1 MEYINEKLNE
11 FNDYI
16 RFRKVAIIGLGVS
29 NLPLMKYLYEKKA
42 NVTIF
47 DERDI
52 DSISK
57 DIMDKITTYG
67 FSFHFGEEALKNLK
81 GFNVIFRS
89 PSCLPTR
96 KELINE
102 ANNGAIITTEVELL
116 MKMCPCKIVGV
127 TGSDGKTTTTSLI
140 NAILKKAG
148 YNTFLGGNIGTP
160 LFTKL
165 PDMRPEVGVT
175 GSDGKTTT
183 TSLINAIL
191 KKAGY
196 NTFLGGNI
204 GTPLFTKLPDMR
216 PEDILV
222 LELSSFQLMGMEI
235 SPDIAVITN
244 ITPNH
249 LNIHKD
255 YEEYIEAKKNIF
267 PDIAVITNITPNH
280 LNIHKDYEEY
290 IEAKKNI
297 FKYQDEKG
305 VLVLNY
311 DNEITRNCEKEA
323 NGKVIFFS
331 SKNKLDNGYIVDE
344 DVIKECEDKIR
355 KHILNVEDVILRGNH
370 NYQNI
375 ATASKNKLDNGYIVD
390 EDVIKECEDKIR
402 KHILNVEDVI
412 LRGNHNYQNIATAIA
427 ATSSLVDMDIAVDA
441 IKEFKPVEHR
451 IEFIRELDGVKW
463 YNDSASSSPSRTL
476 SGINAFKEDIILIA
490 GGYDKNLDY
499 TPLAKPIIKK
509 VKSLILIGQTS
520 GKIFD
525 VVKLELEKE
534 NKELD
539 IHMCE
544 TLEETVNL
552 AKKVVKPGQ
561 VVLFSPASA
570 SFDMFKN
577 FADRG
582 NQFKELVKKIN

>member
-1 MEYINEKLNE
+1 MEYVNEKLNE

-16 RFRKVAIIGLGVS
+16 RFRKVAVIGLGVS
-29 NLPLMKYLYEKKA
+29 NLPLMEYLYEKKA
-42 NVTIF
+42 NVTVF
-47 DERDI
+47 DEHDI

-67 FSFHFGEEALKNLK
+67 FSFHFGKNSLENLK
-81 GFNVIFRS
+81 GFSVIFRS

-102 ANNGAIITTEVELL
+102 ANNGAIVTTEVELL

-165 PDMRPEVGVT
+165 PNM
-175 GSDGKTTT
+175 K
-183 TSLINAIL
+183 
-191 KKAGY
+191 
-196 NTFLGGNI
+196 
-204 GTPLFTKLPDMR
+204 

-267 PDIAVITNITPNH
+267 
-280 LNIHKDYEEY
+280 
-290 IEAKKNI
+290 
-297 FKYQDEKG
+297 KYQNEKG
-305 VLVLNY
+305 ILVLNY

-323 NGKVIFFS
+323 KGKVIFFS

-375 ATASKNKLDNGYIVD
+375 ATA
-390 EDVIKECEDKIR
+390 
-402 KHILNVEDVI
+402 
-412 LRGNHNYQNIATAIA
+412 IA
-427 ATSSLVDMDIAVDA
+427 ATSSLADIDTIVDA
-441 IKEFKPVEHR
+441 VKEFKPVEHR
-451 IEFIRELDGVKW
+451 IEFIREIDGVKW

-476 SGINAFKEDIILIA
+476 SGINAFKEEIILIA

-499 TPLAKPIIKK
+499 TPLAKPIIEK

-525 VVKLELEKE
+525 AVKLELENE

-544 TLEETVNL
+544 NLEETINL
-552 AKKVVKPGQ
+552 AKKVARPGQ

>member
-11 FNDYI
+11 FNEYI
-16 RFRKVAIIGLGVS
+16 RFRKVAIVGLGVS
-29 NLPLMKYLYEKKA
+29 NLPLMEYLYEKKA
-42 NVTIF
+42 NVTVF

-67 FSFHFGEEALKNLK
+67 FGFHFGEDALKNLK

-96 KELINE
+96 KELVDE
-102 ANNGAIITTEVELL
+102 ANNGAIVTTEVELL

-165 PDMRPEVGVT
+165 SDM
-175 GSDGKTTT
+175 K
-183 TSLINAIL
+183 
-191 KKAGY
+191 
-196 NTFLGGNI
+196 
-204 GTPLFTKLPDMR
+204 

-235 SPDIAVITN
+235 S
-244 ITPNH
+244 
-249 LNIHKD
+249 
-255 YEEYIEAKKNIF
+255 

-375 ATASKNKLDNGYIVD
+375 ATA
-390 EDVIKECEDKIR
+390 
-402 KHILNVEDVI
+402 
-412 LRGNHNYQNIATAIA
+412 IA
-427 ATSSLVDMDIAVDA
+427 ATSSLVDIDTIIEAV
-441 IKEFKPVEHR
+441 KEFKPVEHR

-499 TPLAKPIIKK
+499 TPLAKPIIEK

-525 VVKLELEKE
+525 AVKLELEKE
-534 NKELD
+534 NKEID

-544 TLEETVNL
+544 SLEETIKL
-552 AKKVVKPGQ
+552 AKKVAKPGQ

>member
-16 RFRKVAIIGLGVS
+16 RFRKVAIVGLGVS
-29 NLPLMKYLYEKKA
+29 NLPLMEYLYEKKA
-42 NVTIF
+42 NVTVF

-67 FSFHFGEEALKNLK
+67 FGFHFGEDALKNLK

-96 KELINE
+96 KELVDE
-102 ANNGAIITTEVELL
+102 ANNGAIVTTEVELL

-165 PDMRPEVGVT
+165 SDM
-175 GSDGKTTT
+175 K
-183 TSLINAIL
+183 
-191 KKAGY
+191 
-196 NTFLGGNI
+196 
-204 GTPLFTKLPDMR
+204 

-235 SPDIAVITN
+235 S
-244 ITPNH
+244 
-249 LNIHKD
+249 
-255 YEEYIEAKKNIF
+255 

-375 ATASKNKLDNGYIVD
+375 ATA
-390 EDVIKECEDKIR
+390 
-402 KHILNVEDVI
+402 
-412 LRGNHNYQNIATAIA
+412 IA

-451 IEFIRELDGVKW
+451 IEFIREVDGVKW

-499 TPLAKPIIKK
+499 TPLAKPIIEK

-525 VVKLELEKE
+525 AVKLELEKE
-534 NKELD
+534 NKEID

-544 TLEETVNL
+544 SLEETIKL
-552 AKKVVKPGQ
+552 AKKVAKPGQ